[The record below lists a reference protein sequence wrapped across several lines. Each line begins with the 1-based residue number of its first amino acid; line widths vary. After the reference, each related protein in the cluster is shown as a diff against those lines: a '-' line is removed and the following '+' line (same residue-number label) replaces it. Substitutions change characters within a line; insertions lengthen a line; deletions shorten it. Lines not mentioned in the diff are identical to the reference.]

1 MPQLAVIFDADGVL
15 VDSFAAH
22 AESWQRLAEEC
33 GEGMTPEQFAAT
45 FGQTSREIIRRFWS
59 PEGLTDERIRALD
72 ERKEAI
78 YRQIIA
84 DRFPTMPGA
93 LELIHDLQ
101 RSGFLIG
108 VGTSGPPE
116 NLALMLSELKG
127 QSWCRASVSGADVQ
141 RGKPDPEVFLLCAQ
155 RLGVPP
161 PQCAVIEDAAPGIAA
176 AKAAGMLA
184 IGFCSHGHTH
194 QELAAA
200 DRIVDGLGELNA
212 ETVSAWIRQVIDT

>member
-78 YRQIIA
+78 YREFIA
-84 DRFPTMPGA
+84 GQFPVMPGA
-93 LELIHDLQ
+93 MELIDDLQ
-101 RSGFLIG
+101 RGGFLIG

-116 NLALMLSELKG
+116 NLSLMLRELHG
-127 QSWCRASVSGADVQ
+127 ENWCRAAVSGADVK

-161 PQCAVIEDAAPGIAA
+161 QQCAVIEDAAPGIAA

-194 QELAAA
+194 EELAAA
-200 DRIVDGLGELNA
+200 DRIVDGLGTLSAGKIA
-212 ETVSAWIRQVIDT
+212 EWLGR

>member
-15 VDSFAAH
+15 VDSFEAH

-45 FGQTSREIIRRFWS
+45 FGQASREIIRRFWS
-59 PEGLTDERIRALD
+59 PAGLTDDRIRVLD

-101 RSGFLIG
+101 HSGFLIG

-116 NLALMLSELKG
+116 NLALMLRELKG
-127 QSWCRASVSGADVQ
+127 ENWCQASVSGADVK
-141 RGKPDPEVFLLCAQ
+141 RGKPDPEVFLLCAE

-161 PQCAVIEDAAPGIAA
+161 RQCAVIEDAAPGIAA

-184 IGFCSHGHTH
+184 IGFCSHGHSH
-194 QELAAA
+194 EELAAA
-200 DRIVDGLGELNA
+200 YWIVDGLEELSAIKIA
-212 ETVSAWIRQVIDT
+212 ESIRSGK